1 VDVVDTASDDLNASI
16 ASLGETQN
24 TMSMLSDA
32 QTDISTSNDEL
43 IGSLQDLDYG
53 PASITFTG
61 LEVAMEVT
69 LKTYSKVSEL
79 NLFSVL

>member
-1 VDVVDTASDDLNASI
+1 
-16 ASLGETQN
+16 
-24 TMSMLSDA
+24 
-32 QTDISTSNDEL
+32 
-43 IGSLQDLDYG
+43 G

-61 LEVAMEVT
+61 LEVAMEAT

>member
-1 VDVVDTASDDLNASI
+1 
-16 ASLGETQN
+16 
-24 TMSMLSDA
+24 
-32 QTDISTSNDEL
+32 DISTSNDEL
-43 IGSLQDLDYG
+43 NGSLQDLDYG

-61 LEVAMEVT
+61 LEVAMEAT